1 MKKFILFYKGP
12 ATPPDASH
20 AEWPAWFNKLGDKLV
35 SVGSPMEHGVV
46 LHSNGS
52 TSSPATHLNGYS
64 IVQAETRDDVI
75 SLVKDHPFLSLG
87 TGEYSI
93 EIFEVPKA

>member
-1 MKKFILFYKGP
+1 MKKFILLYKGP

-20 AEWPAWFNKLGDKLV
+20 EGWPDWFGKIGESLV
-35 SVGSPMEHGVV
+35 SVGSPMMDGFVV
-46 LHSNGS
+46 HPTGS
-52 TSSPATHLNGYS
+52 TSQTATGLNGFS

-93 EIFEVPKA
+93 EVFEVPKL